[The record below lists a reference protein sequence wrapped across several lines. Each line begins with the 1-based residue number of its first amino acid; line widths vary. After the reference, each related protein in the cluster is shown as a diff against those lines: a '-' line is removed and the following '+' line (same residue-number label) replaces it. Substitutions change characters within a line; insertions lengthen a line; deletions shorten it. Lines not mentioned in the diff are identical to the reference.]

1 MKNWKEMARRLAGG
15 LLAVC
20 VAVGALPTV
29 SHADNPIAQNIYTA
43 DPAPMVYDDT
53 MYIYT
58 GHDED
63 NSTWYTMNDWRCYSS
78 KDMVNWTDHGTVLTL
93 DDFDW
98 VKSDAWAG
106 QCIERNGKFY
116 FYVPVTAKTGQT
128 AIGVAVADTPIGP
141 FEDAIGKPLIT
152 TKEGGDIDPSVF
164 IDNDGQAYLYW
175 GNPALKYVKLNEDMV
190 SYEGEVVTV
199 PLTIE
204 GFRKREQEPDA
215 QPKRETLYEEAPWIY
230 RRGDIYYLVYAADL
244 PEHIAYSTST
254 SPTGPWLFGG
264 VIMPTQGGSF
274 TNHPGIADFKG
285 HSYFVYHNAM
295 LPGGT
300 GFMRSVAVEEFEYT
314 ADGKIPEIN
323 MTKEGPDAIE
333 TLNPYQRTEAETIAW
348 GNGIETEKCSAGGV
362 NICDIQ
368 NGDNIKVENVD
379 FGEDGAGVFTASVAC
394 GNQPEI
400 QKGGSVELRLDSATG
415 TLVGELPVSYTGG
428 WDSWKEKSTAVSGV
442 SGIHDLF
449 FVFKGDHEGDLF
461 HMDYWKFTEK
471 GTKELAAVSASIS
484 SHKIDT
490 AEGSNTA
497 QVNVKAI
504 YADGSS
510 QDVTE
515 SAQIV
520 VSPDNGVAEVEAGT
534 GKVTAKKYG
543 EAQIA
548 ATYQGKTGT
557 VDLLVTDLNKEL
569 AVESLRLQKNV
580 IEVKAGTS
588 EDITVTAVF
597 ADGHTEDVTAKATY
611 TVADTGIAEVA
622 GGKVTAK
629 KIGETDVVIK
639 YRHKLGEEKTVTL
652 KVVVPPVNPFERVEA
667 ESYNDS
673 QGDMKKYG
681 CADEGG
687 TDMVG
692 NINAGNWLKYTNIGF
707 GDGAKILSARVACGG
722 TSGFEVRLDSP
733 EGKLV
738 GTVEVPNTGG
748 WDTYQTVSANLDGA
762 AGTHDV
768 YLVFRGAVNFNWWQ
782 CSARRDEQNS
792 CIASFS
798 FDEDGTGFVDENT
811 GAKALAKGTNELSGN
826 EKIAGKSLHLDGT
839 GSNFLT
845 VQDVDGRS
853 LLADYEEV
861 TVSYWSKVDGT
872 KSSTNWGFIVNRA
885 DAKVSARKY
894 IGTIERGS
902 SVVLE
907 RCKDG
912 TGTSCISQATTKNDI
927 PNNEWK
933 LVTAVF
939 TENETKLYIN
949 KECVTTQTDKK
960 LSDVFGGDSIFQIG
974 KADWADGE
982 FFNGYLDEFKVYNYA
997 RSEEEIAGYYD
1008 IVKNGGNYED
1018 KEAADAAIRKI
1029 QAIGSVTLTE
1039 ACKELLE
1046 EARKAY
1052 DELSDTQKALIP
1064 AETLKILTDAE
1075 TEYKRQEEESQ
1086 RPPVEEKTTI
1096 TKGNISAIP
1105 AQSYS
1110 GEPLQPAV
1118 TVNCNGK
1125 QLVKDTDYTVTYKN
1139 NTNIGQA
1146 AAVVTGKGKYTG
1158 IAEMEFA
1165 ITVMKN
1171 ASYTV
1176 GNYKYKITDA
1186 KIDGKGTVA
1195 LTGIKSKTLKKIS
1208 VAATVDIGGKS
1219 FRVTSIANGACKGCK
1234 KATGIVIG
1242 KNVKTIGSSAFSGCV
1257 KATSVTVGNAVT
1269 KIGAKAFYNCKKLK
1283 KITIKSKKLEPIGK
1297 GAIKGIYKKAQIKCP
1312 KKQLKKYKKLF
1323 KLSTGYKKTMKIK

>member
-1 MKNWKEMARRLAGG
+1 MKKWKEMARRLAGS
-15 LLAVC
+15 LLAAC
-20 VAVGALPTV
+20 VAVGALPVV

-43 DPAPMVYDDT
+43 DPAPMVYEDT

-141 FEDAIGKPLIT
+141 FEDAIGEPLIM

-190 SYEGEVVTV
+190 SYEGNVVTV
-199 PLTIE
+199 PLTEE
-204 GFRKREQEPDA
+204 GFRKRVQAPDA

-244 PEHIAYSTST
+244 PEHIAYSTSD
-254 SPTGPWLFGG
+254 SPIGPWKFGG

-323 MTKEGPDAIE
+323 MTEEGPDAIE

-379 FGEDGAGVFTASVAC
+379 FGEDGAGMFTASVAC
-394 GNQPEI
+394 GSQPEI
-400 QKGGSVELRLDSATG
+400 MKGGSVELRLDSLKG
-415 TLVGELPVSYTGG
+415 TVIGELPVSYTGG
-428 WDSWKEKSTAVSGV
+428 WDSWKEKSTAVSNV
-442 SGIHDLF
+442 SGVHDLF
-449 FVFKGDHEGDLF
+449 LVFKGEHGGDLF
-461 HMDYWKFTEK
+461 HMDYWKFTKK
-471 GTKELAAVSASIS
+471 GTKELAAVSASINT
-484 SHKIDT
+484 HKIDT

-515 SAQIV
+515 TAQIA
-520 VSPDNGVAEVEAGT
+520 VSPDNGVVEVEAGT

-543 EAQIA
+543 EARIA
-548 ATYQGKTGT
+548 ATWQGKTDI
-557 VDLLVTDLNKEL
+557 VDLLVTDLNREL
-569 AVESLRLQKNV
+569 SVESLTLQKRTV
-580 IEVKAGTS
+580 EVKAGTS
-588 EDITVTAVF
+588 ENITVTAVF
-597 ADGHTEDVTAKATY
+597 PDGHTEDVTTKATY
-611 TVADTGIAEVA
+611 SVADTEIAEVVN
-622 GGKVTAK
+622 GKVTAK
-629 KIGETDVVIK
+629 KIGETDVEIK
-639 YRHKLGEEKTVTL
+639 YRHTLGEEKSVTL

-667 ESYNDS
+667 ETYGGTN
-673 QGDMKKYG
+673 GEVKKYS

-692 NINAGNWLKYTNIGF
+692 EIKAGNWLKYTDIGF
-707 GDGAKILSARVACGG
+707 GEGAKILSARVACGSA
-722 TSGFEVRLDSP
+722 TGFEVRLDSP
-733 EGKLV
+733 DGTLI
-738 GTVEVPNTGG
+738 GTVSVPYTGS
-748 WDTYQTVSANLDGA
+748 WDTYQTINCDLESAT
-762 AGTHDV
+762 GTHDV
-768 YLVFRGAVNFNWWQ
+768 YFVFEGGVNFNWWQ
-782 CSARRDEQNS
+782 CSARRDEANS

-798 FDEDGTGFVDENT
+798 FDEEGTGFVDKKT
-811 GAKALAKGTNELSGN
+811 RAKALAKGTNELSAD
-826 EKIAGKSLHLDGT
+826 EKVAGKSLHLDGT

-845 VQDVDGRS
+845 VQDADGRS
-853 LLADYEEV
+853 LLAGYEEI

-872 KSSTNWGFIVNRA
+872 KSSTNWGFIANRA
-885 DAKVSARKY
+885 GEKVSARKY
-894 IGTIERGS
+894 IGTIERGN

-912 TGTSCISQATTKNDI
+912 TGSSCISQATTKNDI

-960 LSDVFGGDSIFQIG
+960 LSSVFGGDSTFQIG

-997 RSEEEIAGYYD
+997 RSEEEIASYYD
-1008 IVKNGGNYED
+1008 IVKSGGNYD
-1018 KEAADAAIRKI
+1018 DREAADAAIKKI
-1029 QAIGSVTLTE
+1029 QAIGTIELTD

-1046 EARKAY
+1046 AARKAY
-1052 DELSDTQKALIP
+1052 NELTDAQKALIP
-1064 AETLKILTDAE
+1064 AETLKLLTDAE
-1075 TEYKRQEEESQ
+1075 AEYDRQEEESKN
-1086 RPPVEEKTTI
+1086 PPKEEKI
-1096 TKGNISAIP
+1096 TLTRNHISVIP
-1105 AQSYS
+1105 AQAYT
-1110 GEPLQPAV
+1110 GTPLQPAV
-1118 TVNCNGK
+1118 TVICNGK
-1125 QLVKDTDYTVTYKN
+1125 KLVRNTDYTVTYRN

-1146 AAVVTGKGKYTG
+1146 AAVVTGKGNYVGT
-1158 IAEMEFA
+1158 AEIGFA

-1171 ASYTV
+1171 ASYTA
-1176 GNYKYKITDA
+1176 GNYKYKITNA
-1186 KIDGKGTVA
+1186 KIDGKGTVE
-1195 LTGIKSKTLKKIS
+1195 LTGLKSKTLKKIN
-1208 VAATVDIGGKS
+1208 VPATVKIGGKS
-1219 FRVTSIANGACKGCK
+1219 FKVTSIANGACKGCK
-1234 KATGIVIG
+1234 KTTSIVIG

-1257 KATSVTVGNAVT
+1257 KASSVTVGNAVT
-1269 KIGAKAFYNCKKLK
+1269 KIGTKAFYNCKKLK
-1283 KITIKSKKLEPIGK
+1283 KVTIKSTKLNSVGK
-1297 GAIKGIYKKAQIKCP
+1297 SAIKGIYKKAVMKCP

-1323 KLSTGYKKTMKIK
+1323 KSSTGYKKTMKIK